1 MGAFFACQHARQRY
15 LNTPD
20 HVCCE
25 GCCSLSLFSGE
36 IVPGLSPAINEVT
49 PGWVL
54 SDAQYSVLRN
64 SDKFAKRNRSKHT
77 EIPSEVIRKEIVEMI
92 LDARE
97 ILRNVDP
104 SSSKHQ
110 DAVGAP
116 IYTDKECSGIGK
128 NYMKES
134 SRVKAIDTYTFFAK
148 HYALMGMYRQLQ
160 SGVLL
165 ANIFDPARYADC
177 KYLVGLLTRF

>member
-1 MGAFFACQHARQRY
+1 MQ
-15 LNTPD
+15 
-20 HVCCE
+20 
-25 GCCSLSLFSGE
+25 
-36 IVPGLSPAINEVT
+36 
-49 PGWVL
+49 
-54 SDAQYSVLRN
+54 
-64 SDKFAKRNRSKHT
+64 
-77 EIPSEVIRKEIVEMI
+77 
-92 LDARE
+92 
-97 ILRNVDP
+97 NVDP
-104 SSSKHQ
+104 SSAKHQ

-148 HYALMGMYRQLQ
+148 HYALMGMYRYLGCLSRSSLCWVIRRQLQ